1 MRALV
6 LSTVSE
12 FYRQRTGTFFVIL
25 GVLFGFLSSNEH
37 RAFAIFFLTADFGM
51 LYLFCIWLLYSILCI
66 QYVVQLW
73 RKPEYTFVYDFRLF
87 SLFDRLREQAILS
100 FGLLQPLFFYGIY
113 LIIIGLTEHVAP
125 KLFLVFIFFLILTA
139 MLVAAMEWRIRNPE
153 LYVSKNA
160 VSWIK
165 WNFPRPVSWTW
176 WTLEYLFRVKGVTV
190 LICKTGAMLVFM
202 GTVMYYSSDT
212 YDIRL
217 LGVGLSMGYL
227 LNIGLSYEIYRWH
240 TQIWLWNRT
249 LPIPIV
255 RRYTSMVLLHALLIL
270 PETLIVLRADT
281 ILLVEAFQ
289 LFLLGLSLLLLFYA
303 WLNKK
308 GGELED
314 YGKLVLS
321 GYVIL
326 TLLILYRVPIVLLA
340 VGGLILSRYFFRKW
354 YYSS

>member
-1 MRALV
+1 MRALF

-12 FYRQRTGTFFVIL
+12 FYRERTGTFFVVL
-25 GVLFGFLSSNEH
+25 GILFGFLSSNEH
-37 RAFAIFFLTADFGM
+37 KAFALFFLTADFGM
-51 LYLFCIWLLYSILCI
+51 LYLFCIWLLYSFLCL
-66 QYVVQLW
+66 QYVIQLW
-73 RKPEYTFVYDFRLF
+73 RKPEYTFVYDLRLF
-87 SLFDRLREQAILS
+87 SLSDRLRKQATIA

-113 LIIIGLTEHVAP
+113 LIVIGVTEQVP
-125 KLFLVFIFFLILTA
+125 VKLPLVFIFFFALTT
-139 MLVAAMEWRIRNPE
+139 LLTSAMEWRIRNPD
-153 LYVSKNA
+153 LFVSKNS
-160 VSWIK
+160 VGWFK

-190 LICKTGAMLVFM
+190 LICKAGAMLVFM
-202 GTVMYYSSDT
+202 GTIMYYSSDT

-227 LNIGLSYEIYRWH
+227 LNIGLSYEIYQWD

-249 LPIPIV
+249 LPIPLS
-255 RRYTSMVLLHALLIL
+255 RRYASVVLLHTILIL
-270 PETLIVLRADT
+270 PETLIILRANT

-289 LFLLGLSLLLLFYA
+289 LFLLGLSLLVLFHA

-308 GGELED
+308 GGELEN
-314 YGKLVLS
+314 YGKLILF

-340 VGGLILSRYFFRKW
+340 VIGLISSRYFFRKW
-354 YYSS
+354 YYSN